1 MQRHLRSEA
10 DTLALGA
17 RLAQMLRPG
26 CIVFL
31 EGALGVGK
39 TTLVRGLLRALGH
52 AGAVKSPTFTLIEP
66 YELNGW
72 RIYHLDLY
80 RLTSPDELEYLGVR
94 DYLDGQGICLVEWP
108 ERGAGV
114 LPEADLLIEL
124 SYVEKGVEGQGER
137 AEGQRLARLQARSP
151 RGRLCLGAG

>member
-17 RLAQMLRPG
+17 RLAQTLRPG
-26 CIVFL
+26 CTVFL
-31 EGALGVGK
+31 KGELGVGK

-52 AGAVKSPTFTLIEP
+52 AGAVKSPTFTLVEP

-80 RLTSPDELEYLGVR
+80 RLASPDELEYLGVR
-94 DYLDGQGICLVEWP
+94 DYFDGQGVCLVEWP

-124 SYVEKGVEGQGER
+124 SYLEGQGEDR
-137 AEGQRLARLQARSP
+137 GAEGQRLARLQACSL
-151 RGRLCLGAG
+151 RGRLCLGAE

>member
-1 MQRHLRSEA
+1 MRRHLRSEA

-17 RLAQMLRPG
+17 RLAQRLSPG

-52 AGAVKSPTFTLIEP
+52 AGPVKSPTFTLVEP

-94 DYLDGQGICLVEWP
+94 DYLDGQGVCLVEWP

-114 LPEADLLIEL
+114 LPEADLVIEL
-124 SYVEKGVEGQGER
+124 SYVEGQGR
-137 AEGQRLARLQARSP
+137 RARLQACGP
-151 RGRLCLGAG
+151 RGRLCLE